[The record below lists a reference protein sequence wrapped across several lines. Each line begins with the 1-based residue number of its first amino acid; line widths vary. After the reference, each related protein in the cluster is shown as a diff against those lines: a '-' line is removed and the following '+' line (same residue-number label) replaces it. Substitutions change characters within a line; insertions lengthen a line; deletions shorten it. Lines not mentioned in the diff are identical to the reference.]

1 MMMRKIMWVIIVL
14 ASIIWALV
22 LGAPKGG
29 GVG

>member
-1 MMMRKIMWVIIVL
+1 MLRKIMWALAIA

-22 LGAPKGG
+22 LGSPKGG